1 MSAPTQISA
10 ETELKAA
17 SGQTNGLLRSA
28 FVFSVFVNL
37 LALTGPLFMLLIYDR
52 VLASRSEETL
62 VALTLLLTLLF
73 VLYGGLDFVRG
84 RVLARKGWS
93 VQVALQERAL
103 NAGLLANQD
112 GRPSA
117 APLQGLDAMT
127 RFATSPVAVA
137 LFDLPWTP
145 FFLFAIALF
154 HPALGLLAV
163 GAGAI
168 MVVITLLAQAR
179 TRGLEGEV
187 NMRRG
192 EAEALVQQMLAERDT
207 LRPLGLHQNVFAR
220 WATERLCTIET
231 GIAFSDRAAALST
244 FSKTFR
250 LYLQSAMLALGA
262 YLVLQDA
269 MSAGA
274 MIAASILLG
283 RALAPIEMVI
293 AQWPIIQSAMTGRT
307 MLLRAMAQ
315 TPIPPQTTKLPR
327 PDAKLDV
334 QQLTVFAGK
343 ADRATLR
350 LLSFEV
356 LPGQCLGVIGPS
368 GGGKSTLARTLTG
381 SLPISAGA
389 ITLGGAAL
397 SQYAHEDLADH
408 IGYLPQRVPIFD
420 GTIAENIARMRPD
433 PETALVIQA
442 AQKAGAHQMIL
453 GLPKGYDT
461 RVTSAGLGLSGGQIQ
476 RIGLARALFSN
487 PVLLLLDEPNAN
499 LDAVGNAALND
510 AIRAQKTAGRITII
524 MAHRIA
530 ALAECDEIL
539 VLEQGAKRA
548 LGSKDVVLAGIQGE
562 ASVVRP
568 LNNIGAVS

>member
-293 AQWPIIQSAMTGRT
+293 AQWPVIQSAMTGRT

-476 RIGLARALFSN
+476 RIGLARALFSS

-510 AIRAQKTAGRITII
+510 AIRAQKAAGRITII

-562 ASVVRP
+562 ANVVRP

>member
-1 MSAPTQISA
+1 MSTPSQLAA
-10 ETELKAA
+10 KTELKTAFA
-17 SGQTNGLLRSA
+17 QTSGLMRSA
-28 FVFSVFVNL
+28 FLFSVFVNL
-37 LALTGPLFMLLIYDR
+37 LALTGPLFMLLVYDR

-73 VLYGGLDFVRG
+73 ILYGGLDFVRG

-103 NAGLLANQD
+103 SAGLSANAN

-117 APLQGLDAMT
+117 APLQGLDSMT

-145 FFLFAIALF
+145 FFLLAIALF
-154 HPALGLLAV
+154 HPALGVLAL
-163 GAGAI
+163 GAGVI
-168 MVVITLLAQAR
+168 MVAITLLAQAR
-179 TRGLEGEV
+179 TRGLERQT
-187 NMRRG
+187 NASRS
-192 EAEALVQQMLAERDT
+192 EADDLAQKMLAERDT

-220 WATERLCTIET
+220 WAAQRLRMTEA
-231 GIAFSDRAAALST
+231 GIAFSDRASALST

-283 RALAPIEMVI
+283 RALAPIETVI
-293 AQWPIIQSAMTGRT
+293 AQWPLVQSAMIGRAA
-307 MLLRAMAQ
+307 LLSALSETPVAAQ
-315 TPIPPQTTKLPR
+315 ASKLPR
-327 PDAKLDV
+327 PEAKLDV
-334 QQLTVFAGK
+334 QQLTVFAGD

-350 LLSFEV
+350 LLSFSVE
-356 LPGQCLGVIGPS
+356 PGHCLGVVGPS
-368 GGGKSTLARTLTG
+368 GAGKSTLARALTS
-381 SLPISAGA
+381 SLPASAGD

-397 SQYAHEDLADH
+397 SQYAPDDLATY

-420 GTIAENIARMRPD
+420 GTIAENIARMHQTPD
-433 PETALVIQA
+433 IDLVIA
-442 AQKAGAHQMIL
+442 AAMKAGAHQMIL
-453 GLPKGYDT
+453 GLPHGYDT

-487 PVLLLLDEPNAN
+487 PILLLLDEPNAN
-499 LDAVGNAALND
+499 LDALGSTALNE
-510 AIRAQKTAGRITII
+510 AIRAQKAAGGITII
-524 MAHRIA
+524 MAHRMG
-530 ALAECDEIL
+530 ALAECNTIL
-539 VLEQGAKRA
+539 VLEDGTKRA
-548 LGSKDVVLAGIQGE
+548 YGPRDAVLSDIQS
-562 ASVVRP
+562 AAQAARP
-568 LNNIGAVS
+568 LTKIGAVS